1 MPGYQR
7 HNSPKG
13 VEPGSP
19 KVGFA
24 GVTGISRPCSN
35 EEQWICYYFE
45 AHAVQCDACR
55 DPLRVSKAGKQ
66 LCRTGHD
73 LAIDVADILLFRRKD
88 GEVYSR
94 VKDGERE
101 VRVEIPHDY
110 QQTLS
115 LLMAINR
122 AVRKGEKF
130 PTKPR
135 SMDKH
140 YYVEPR
146 PTSSGKS
153 KRDSYEEDSQSP
165 QLSMRRIYDTKLVE
179 PKSPRPAPRPRRRE
193 RESTDDLTADS
204 KRGSLYD
211 QDMRQ
216 LERAEKREKDIKY
229 NLEVREPNFKSSRRP
244 LSIYP

>member
-1 MPGYQR
+1 MPGLQR
-7 HNSPKG
+7 HHSPKG

-24 GVTGISRPCSN
+24 GVTGISRPSTN

-55 DPLRVSKAGKQ
+55 DPLRVAKAGRQ
-66 LCRTGHD
+66 LCRTGHE
-73 LAIDVADILLFRRKD
+73 LAIDVADMLFFRRKD
-88 GEVYSR
+88 GAVYSR
-94 VKDGERE
+94 VRDGERE

-110 QQTLS
+110 HQTLS
-115 LLMAINR
+115 LLQALER

-140 YYVEPR
+140 YYIEPR
-146 PTSSGKS
+146 MSPERTRRESF
-153 KRDSYEEDSQSP
+153 ETQTQP
-165 QLSMRRIYDTKLVE
+165 QLSMRRTYETKLVE
-179 PKSPRPAPRPRRRE
+179 PSLPRPSPRSRRRD
-193 RESTDDLTADS
+193 RDSTEDLVADL

-211 QDMRQ
+211 QDMRE
-216 LERAEKREKDIKY
+216 LRKAEKREQDIKY
-229 NLEVREPNFKSSRRP
+229 NLEVREPNFKTSRRS
-244 LSIYP
+244 LSFYP